1 MSSDLGPWRIYV
13 LVPMNPPENEPTVMP
28 TREASENSGKV
39 TTTVLNSDEVTPTGG
54 QSNPAPSELDYTFGR
69 PLDSYLSPIEVA
81 RVTILRSKLRDAY
94 GDLTPT
100 SDRLV

>member
-1 MSSDLGPWRIYV
+1 
-13 LVPMNPPENEPTVMP
+13 MNPPDNQPTLVP
-28 TREASENSGKV
+28 TRQASETSRKV
-39 TTTVLNSDEVTPTGG
+39 TTTVLNSDDVTPTSG
-54 QSNPAPSELDYTFGR
+54 QSNPAHSEVDYTFGR
-69 PLDSYLSPIEVA
+69 PLDSYLSPMEVA